1 MGNPWQEGFQYE
13 ICDKT
18 CFQILRSIKNPKIKI
33 LRSKFG
39 FSIWKHPKIVSKAEA
54 TSELLRCRSR
64 ALCSCSKNSMCKR
77 CKNIRISEK
86 GHDNCNYTEKNPVYF
101 TRKTKNKNTLTWM
114 NIEPSLYV
122 CGIAYSTWPRDGRDG
137 HLRRNTLVNLVN
149 LVNLES
155 TFARLKTSFFRFISG
170 HSKIFHPIKM
180 WIPSALK

>member
-13 ICDKT
+13 IREKT

-39 FSIWKHPKIVSKAEA
+39 FSIWKHPKIVSKAVA

-64 ALCSCSKNSMCKR
+64 ALCSCSKNSMCNR
-77 CKNIRISEK
+77 CKDIRISEK
-86 GHDNCNYTEKNPVYF
+86 GHDNCNYTEKYIYISPGK
-101 TRKTKNKNTLTWM
+101 RKVKTPLHEWTL
-114 NIEPSLYV
+114 SLHCMSAV
-122 CGIAYSTWPRDGRDG
+122 LPIARVG
-137 HLRRNTLVNLVN
+137 HLRRKT

-155 TFARLKTSFFRFISG
+155 PFARLKTSFFRSISG